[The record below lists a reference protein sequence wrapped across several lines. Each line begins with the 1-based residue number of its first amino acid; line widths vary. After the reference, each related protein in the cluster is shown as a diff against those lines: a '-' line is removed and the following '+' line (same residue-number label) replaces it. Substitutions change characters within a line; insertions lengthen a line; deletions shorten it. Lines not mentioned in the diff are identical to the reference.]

1 MAQTPANRIL
11 TQLRE
16 REAARAVR
24 DAAVKAAHDAYFETY
39 PPRVEALLND
49 AAELAGLDERE
60 PEPVRAPRK
69 PRAPKPDT
77 TLLPIER
84 VTEFLALPVSA
95 FAEAIHDLTLNAL
108 RQLRIGA
115 ANRKLVAHVA
125 TIDGEIG
132 ARG

>member
-24 DAAVKAAHDAYFETY
+24 DAAVKAAHDAYFDAY

-49 AAELAGLDERE
+49 AADLAGLDERP
-60 PEPVRAPRK
+60 PEPPKAPRT
-69 PRAPKPDT
+69 A
-77 TLLPIER
+77 LLPRGEVNR
-84 VTEFLALPVSA
+84 LLGLLPPDLASVAKLIATPELKHLLISA
-95 FAEAIHDLTLNAL
+95 KARRLGD
-108 RQLRIGA
+108 
-115 ANRKLVAHVA
+115 HVA

-132 ARG
+132 GRS